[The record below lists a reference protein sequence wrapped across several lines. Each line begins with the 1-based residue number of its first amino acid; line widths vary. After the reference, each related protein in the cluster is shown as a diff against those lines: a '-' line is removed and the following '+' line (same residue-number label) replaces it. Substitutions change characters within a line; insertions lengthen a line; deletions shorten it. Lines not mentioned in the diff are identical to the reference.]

1 MRSRVLFSAC
11 FPLLAVRLCF
21 GQALDSLEQ
30 MYRQASE
37 ALRQGRYSEAAN
49 ALAEVDIQAHGFKD
63 ALLLRA
69 KALIHLNQYP
79 EAEKSLRQYLEVH
92 ETSAD
97 AKFLLG
103 YVLFRENQPEKSLA
117 IYTAAAA
124 LKRPVP
130 DDFKIVGLDYV
141 LLNDYPDAVFW
152 LERSVKEN
160 PKDPEAVYY
169 LGRAYYAQNWFE
181 KAIAEFQR
189 ALDLDP
195 RFAKAQNN
203 LGLALYAQNKADLA
217 EQAYRRAI
225 QLGEESGKK
234 SEQPYINLGELLI
247 DHNRAKEALVLLDAA
262 RAIAPTADRVEQLR
276 GRALLSENR
285 LEEAEAAFRAAI
297 ALKPESGAL
306 HYQLGRVLK
315 RLGRA
320 EEAKQEFER
329 SKALLGT
336 HSALPY

>member
-1 MRSRVLFSAC
+1 MRFRALFSAS
-11 FPLLAVRLCF
+11 FPVLAVFLCMA
-21 GQALDSLEQ
+21 QAPPAERAYQ
-30 MYRQASE
+30 RGSE
-37 ALRQGRYSEAAN
+37 ALRQGRYSEAAS
-49 ALAEVDIQAHGFKD
+49 ALLDAESQTHGFKD

-69 KALIHLNQYP
+69 KALIHLGQYP
-79 EAEKSLRQYLEVH
+79 EAEKSLRQYLEAH
-92 ETSAD
+92 ATSAD

-124 LKRPVP
+124 LQRPVP

-141 LLNDYPDAVFW
+141 LLNDYPDAIFW

-160 PKDPEAVYY
+160 PQDAEAVYY

-181 KAIAEFQR
+181 KAIAAFQR
-189 ALDLDP
+189 ALEINPL
-195 RFAKAQNN
+195 FGKAQNN
-203 LGLALYAQNKADLA
+203 LGLALYAQNKLDLA

-225 QLGEESGKK
+225 QLGEESGNR

-247 DHNRAKEALVLLDAA
+247 DHNRAEEALVLLDAA
-262 RAIAPTADRVEQLR
+262 REIAPTADRVEQLR

-285 LEEAEAAFRAAI
+285 LEEAQAAFRAAI
-297 ALKPESGAL
+297 ALKPDSGAL
-306 HYQLGRVLK
+306 HYQLGRVLR

-320 EEAKQEFER
+320 EEAKLEFDR